1 MFIKL
6 KSLTFYVK
14 YVIIQI
20 RKNRKG
26 SIVMKTNETYF
37 LTNSKGIHRDISKQ
51 HLNYISMM
59 FTLKLLVFT
68 VQTSEEKKQEI
79 LKLFK

>member
-1 MFIKL
+1 MIIKL

-26 SIVMKTNETYF
+26 
-37 LTNSKGIHRDISKQ
+37 IHQDISKQ

-68 VQTSEEKKQEI
+68 VQTSEEKK
-79 LKLFK
+79 

>member
-1 MFIKL
+1 
-6 KSLTFYVK
+6 
-14 YVIIQI
+14 
-20 RKNRKG
+20 
-26 SIVMKTNETYF
+26 MKTNETYF
-37 LTNSKGIHRDISKQ
+37 LTNSKGVHQNISKQ